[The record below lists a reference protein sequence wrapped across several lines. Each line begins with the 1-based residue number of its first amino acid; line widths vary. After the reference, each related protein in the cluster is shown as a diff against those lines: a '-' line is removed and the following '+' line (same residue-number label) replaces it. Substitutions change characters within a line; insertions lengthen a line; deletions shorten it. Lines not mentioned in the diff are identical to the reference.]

1 MKIYKRWMVCLLI
14 MALALSGCG
23 NSGKNAENGQPAGIQ
38 KADAESGQEHADG
51 GSGDSEAAR
60 DGTEEGAGTGESSA
74 DGTAQGTDS
83 KGKDGAKDAS
93 ADGKGS
99 ENGSGDSAADGAA
112 QGAGDPSEKDGKTK
126 EPEAPALN
134 KETAVY
140 SREEVVTTSSVNVR
154 TAPSTDSEVYQ
165 TAARRSEFVRTADD
179 GTWSAVEL
187 DGKEYYVASEYLML
201 KSEMKDNGF
210 LVVIDAGH
218 QGKGNSEQEPIGPGA
233 SETKAKVASGTSG
246 CVTGL
251 NEYELTLSVSLKLQA
266 ELEARGYQVVMVRT
280 SHDVNISNSER
291 AAVANNA
298 GADAF
303 IRVHANGSDDSSEN
317 GILTICPTSSNPF
330 MGSLYSQCRSLSEC
344 VLDGAVNATGANKKY
359 IWETDTMSGIN
370 WCTVPVT
377 IVEMGFM
384 TNPAEDQNMAAD
396 SYQNQLAAGIAD
408 GVDAYFGQ

>member
-1 MKIYKRWMVCLLI
+1 MKIYKRWMACLLI
-14 MALALSGCG
+14 MALVLSGCG
-23 NSGKNAENGQPAGIQ
+23 NSGKNAENGQPAGSQ

-60 DGTEEGAGTGESSA
+60 DGTEEGAGTGDSSA

>member
-1 MKIYKRWMVCLLI
+1 MKIYKRWMACLLI
-14 MALALSGCG
+14 MALVLSGCG
-23 NSGKNAENGQPAGIQ
+23 NSGKNAENGQPAGSQ

-60 DGTEEGAGTGESSA
+60 DGTEEGAGTGDSSA

-210 LVVIDAGH
+210 LLVIDAGH